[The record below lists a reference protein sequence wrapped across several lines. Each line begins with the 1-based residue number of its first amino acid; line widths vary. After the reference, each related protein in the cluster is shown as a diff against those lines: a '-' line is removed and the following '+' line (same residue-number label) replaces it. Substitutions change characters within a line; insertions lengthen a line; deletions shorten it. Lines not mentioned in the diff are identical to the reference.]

1 LKKKIAI
8 LGSTG
13 SIGKQ
18 TLDVISKNK
27 DNFKAEILIAGKN
40 SDLLIEQA
48 KKYRPKIVV
57 INDQNQYRHVLRK
70 LKDDNIDVYAGYK
83 EILNVLSYNLIDTVV
98 SAFVGYSGLEPTI
111 HAIKAGKD
119 IALANKET
127 MVVAGEL
134 ITSLVKKH
142 KVKLYPIDSEHSA
155 ICQCII
161 GEEENEIE
169 KIILTASGGPFRKFK
184 KFDLINVTKKQAL
197 NHPKWKMGEK
207 ITIDSASLMNKGLEV
222 IEAKWLFNLNASK
235 IEVTIHPEAIVH
247 SMVQFKD
254 GSIKAQLG
262 VPDMKIPIQFAL
274 SSPKR
279 ITSDFPR
286 LSFKKN
292 LKLNFE
298 KPNLEIFKNLKLA
311 YQAINEGGN
320 KPCVL
325 NAANEIV
332 VEAFLN
338 NKIKFLEMS
347 EIIEECLNKIEYIAN
362 LTFEDYVRMDN
373 ITRVLA
379 KKLIK

>member
-1 LKKKIAI
+1 MKKKIAI

>member
-1 LKKKIAI
+1 MKKKIAI

-13 SIGKQ
+13 SIGRQ
-18 TLDVISKNK
+18 TLDVISSNK
-27 DNFKAEILIAGKN
+27 DNFKAEILIADN
-40 SDLLIEQA
+40 NANLLIEQA

-57 INDQNQYRHVLRK
+57 INNQNKYKHVLNK
-70 LKDDNIDVYAGYK
+70 LKVENIDVYAGYK
-83 EILNVLSYNLIDTVV
+83 EILNVLSNDLIDTVV
-98 SAFVGYSGLEPTI
+98 SAIVGYSGLEPTI
-111 HAIKAGKD
+111 YAIKAGKD

-134 ITSLVKKH
+134 INSLVNKH

-155 ICQCII
+155 IYQCII

-184 KFDLINVTKKQAL
+184 KTDLINVTKKEAL

-222 IEAKWLFNLNASK
+222 IEAKWLFNLSPSK
-235 IEVTIHPEAIVH
+235 IEVTVHPEAIVH

-262 VPDMKIPIQFAL
+262 IPDMKIPIQFAL

-279 ITSDFPR
+279 MASDFPR

-292 LKLNFE
+292 LQLNFE
-298 KPNLEIFKNLKLA
+298 KPNLDIFKNLKLA

-338 NKIKFLEMS
+338 NRIKFLEMS

-373 ITRVLA
+373 ISRVFA

>member
-1 LKKKIAI
+1 MKKKIAI

-13 SIGKQ
+13 SIGRQ
-18 TLDVISKNK
+18 TLDVISSNK
-27 DNFKAEILIAGKN
+27 DNFKAEILIADN
-40 SDLLIEQA
+40 NANLLIEQA

-57 INDQNQYRHVLRK
+57 INNQNKYKHVLNK
-70 LKDDNIDVYAGYK
+70 LKDENIDVYAGYK
-83 EILNVLSYNLIDTVV
+83 EILNVLSNNLIDTVV
-98 SAFVGYSGLEPTI
+98 SAIVGYSGLEPTI
-111 HAIKAGKD
+111 YAIKAGKD

-134 ITSLVKKH
+134 INSLVNKH

-155 ICQCII
+155 IYQCII

-184 KFDLINVTKKQAL
+184 KTDLINVTKKEAL

-222 IEAKWLFNLNASK
+222 IEAKWLFNLSPSK
-235 IEVTIHPEAIVH
+235 IEVTVHPEAIVH

-262 VPDMKIPIQFAL
+262 IPDMKIPIQFAL

-279 ITSDFPR
+279 MASDFPR

-292 LKLNFE
+292 LQLNFE
-298 KPNLEIFKNLKLA
+298 KPNLDIFKNLKLA

-373 ITRVLA
+373 ISRVFA

>member
-1 LKKKIAI
+1 MKKKIAI

-57 INDQNQYRHVLRK
+57 INDQNQYKHVLRK

-83 EILNVLSYNLIDTVV
+83 EILNVLSNNLIDTVV

-155 ICQCII
+155 IYQCII

-184 KFDLINVTKKQAL
+184 ESDLINVTKKQAL

-222 IEAKWLFNLNASK
+222 IEAKWLFNLSASK

-262 VPDMKIPIQFAL
+262 IPDMKIPIQFAL

-286 LSFKKN
+286 LSFKKD

-298 KPNLEIFKNLKLA
+298 KPNLDIFKNLKLA

-362 LTFEDYVRMDN
+362 LTFEDYVKMDN
-373 ITRVLA
+373 ITRIFA
-379 KKLIK
+379 RKLIK

>member
-1 LKKKIAI
+1 MKKKIAI

-13 SIGKQ
+13 SIGRQ
-18 TLDVISKNK
+18 TLDVISSNK
-27 DNFKAEILIAGKN
+27 DNFKAEILIADN
-40 SDLLIEQA
+40 NANLLIEQA

-57 INDQNQYRHVLRK
+57 INNQNKYKHVLSK
-70 LKDDNIDVYAGYK
+70 LKDENIDVYAGYK
-83 EILNVLSYNLIDTVV
+83 EILNVLSNNLIDTVV
-98 SAFVGYSGLEPTI
+98 SAIVGYSGLEPTI
-111 HAIKAGKD
+111 YAIKAGKD

-134 ITSLVKKH
+134 INSLVNKH

-155 ICQCII
+155 IYQCII

-184 KFDLINVTKKQAL
+184 KTDLINVTKKEAL

-222 IEAKWLFNLNASK
+222 IEAKWLFNLSPSK
-235 IEVTIHPEAIVH
+235 IEVTVHPEAIVH

-262 VPDMKIPIQFAL
+262 IPDMKIPIQFAL

-279 ITSDFPR
+279 MASDFPR

-292 LKLNFE
+292 LQLNFE
-298 KPNLEIFKNLKLA
+298 KPNLDIFKNLKLA

-338 NKIKFLEMS
+338 NRIKFLEMS

-373 ITRVLA
+373 ISRVFA